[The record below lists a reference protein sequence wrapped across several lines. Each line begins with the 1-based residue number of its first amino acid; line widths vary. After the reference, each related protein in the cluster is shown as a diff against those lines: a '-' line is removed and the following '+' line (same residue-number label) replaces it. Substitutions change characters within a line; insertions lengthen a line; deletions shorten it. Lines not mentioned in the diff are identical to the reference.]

1 MKKKRFED
9 YFLQYEK
16 KKRIQSISLKTIIS
30 FMSEMYCIKH
40 ILFILWKIL
49 SKIHFI
55 FLIF

>member
-40 ILFILWKIL
+40 ILFIL
-49 SKIHFI
+49 
-55 FLIF
+55 